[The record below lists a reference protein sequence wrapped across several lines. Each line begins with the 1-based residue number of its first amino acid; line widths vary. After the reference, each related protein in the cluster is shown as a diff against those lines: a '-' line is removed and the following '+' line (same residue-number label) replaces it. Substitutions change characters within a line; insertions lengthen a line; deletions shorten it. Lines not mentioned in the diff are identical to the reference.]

1 MSDWLKLYGSAK
13 PTAQRGG
20 EAAADYTEFPLLSAA
35 MAGVRRTDGKGWVTP
50 PMSLTIW
57 LEGSL
62 AKFCL
67 GAKDHRVKVFGT
79 FSGLDRG
86 LAGVENAM
94 KAGNCEVREFDENG
108 KSGRR

>member
-13 PTAQRGG
+13 APASRGG
-20 EAAADYTEFPLLSAA
+20 AAAGDFDEYPLLSAA
-35 MAGVRRTDGKGWVTP
+35 MGGVRREDGKGWVTP

-67 GAKDHRVKVFGT
+67 GCKDGKVKVFGT
-79 FSGLDRG
+79 FSGLQRG
-86 LAGVENAM
+86 LAGVESAM
-94 KAGNCEVREFDENG
+94 KSGQCEVREFDEAG
-108 KSGRR
+108 KSRRQ

>member
-1 MSDWLKLYGSAK
+1 MSDWLKLYKSAK
-13 PTAQRGG
+13 PTAARGG
-20 EAAADYTEFPLLSAA
+20 EAAADYSEYPLLSSA
-35 MAGVRRTDGKGWVTP
+35 MAGVRRSDGKGWETP

-67 GAKDHRVKVFGT
+67 GCKDGRVKVFGT

-86 LAGVENAM
+86 LAGVEASM
-94 KAGNCEVREFDENG
+94 KNGQCEVREFDEQG
-108 KSGRR
+108 KSRRQ